1 MSPPS
6 RKPLSQDININNYN
20 YEVLNNN
27 VNNKYNSECTNNN
40 GKEKNF
46 KRHSIFLSAL
56 SWKKFTVNP
65 KKKDKHVIKLS
76 NSAFL
81 NGNKLDNNYNI
92 ENYNLNNNFQKSV
105 SCYNLKSTTDETV
118 PPVKTTSV
126 KKLEK
131 PSSPKRTIIQAS
143 TSELLKCLGEYIKR
157 KCKRFK
163 RFEASDA
170 ILWLRTVDRSLLLQG
185 WQDIAFINPAN
196 VVFIFLLIRD
206 VPSSELLNEHELQAY
221 VLTCLYL
228 SYSYMGNEISYPL
241 KPFLVEE
248 NKDRFWDRCLVVVNK
263 HSSDM
268 LRLNRDP
275 GFFTEVFSELK
286 SYSPCI

>member
-1 MSPPS
+1 M
-6 RKPLSQDININNYN
+6 
-20 YEVLNNN
+20 LNNN
-27 VNNKYNSECTNNN
+27 VNNKYNYDNSNSNNN
-40 GKEKNF
+40 CKEKNF

-65 KKKDKHVIKLS
+65 KKKEKHTLKLS
-76 NSAFL
+76 TSAFL
-81 NGNKLDNNYNI
+81 NVGKVDNNYNI
-92 ENYNLNNNFQKSV
+92 ENYNLNKNFQKSV
-105 SCYNLKSTTDETV
+105 SCYNLKSTAEEVV
-118 PPVKTTSV
+118 PPVRTTSI

-131 PSSPKRTIIQAS
+131 PPSPKRTVIQAS

-185 WQDIAFINPAN
+185 WQDIGFINPAN
-196 VVFIFLLIRD
+196 VVFIFLLVRD
-206 VPSSELLNEHELQAY
+206 VPASELLNEHELQAY

-248 NKDRFWDRCLVVVNK
+248 NKDRFWDRCLLIVNK

-275 GFFTEVFSELK
+275 SLFTEVFSELK
-286 SYSPCI
+286 SYSPCV